1 MAVFA
6 YNPVT
11 VSSWSKEVLN
21 KLNGETESVNECSK
35 KFNEQIEKL
44 VQPNVWTG
52 AAASQNYQ
60 NFMETHQAL
69 ITFVNKFG
77 MAFEEAMNSVN
88 KSVNELEVANLGRDT
103 NVLETF
109 GTLNYN
115 QISALSEENIN
126 KDVVRYDYAAIIDI
140 GNVLNQ
146 IKGTLEKVSESLKV
160 KINELDN
167 GSSMWDG
174 EAAEKSKERLQQT
187 LSTNMQKVFESLN
200 VCISNITAAAK
211 DAEVADRG

>member
-88 KSVNELEVANLGRDT
+88 RSVNELEVANLGRDT

-126 KDVVRYDYAAIIDI
+126 KEVIRYDYAAIIDI

-160 KINELDN
+160 KINELNN
-167 GSSMWDG
+167 GTSMWDG

-187 LSTNMQKVFESLN
+187 LTTNMQKVFESLN
-200 VCISNITAAAK
+200 VCINNITAAAK
-211 DAEVADRG
+211 DAQAADRG

>member
-21 KLNGETESVNECSK
+21 KLNGETESINECSK

-44 VQPNVWTG
+44 VQPNEWTG

-146 IKGTLEKVSESLKV
+146 IKKTLEKVSDSLKV
-160 KINELDN
+160 KINELNN
-167 GSSMWDG
+167 GTSMWDG

-187 LSTNMQKVFESLN
+187 LTTNMQKVFESLN

-211 DAEVADRG
+211 DAQVADRG

>member
-167 GSSMWDG
+167 GTSMWDG

>member
-21 KLNGETESVNECSK
+21 KLNGETESINECSK

-146 IKGTLEKVSESLKV
+146 IKKTLEKVSDSLKV
-160 KINELDN
+160 KINELNN
-167 GSSMWDG
+167 GTSMWDG

-187 LSTNMQKVFESLN
+187 LTTNMQKVFESLN

-211 DAEVADRG
+211 DAQVADRG

>member
-6 YNPVT
+6 YNPVS

-88 KSVNELEVANLGRDT
+88 KSVNELEVANLGRDA

-126 KDVVRYDYAAIIDI
+126 KEVIRYDYAAIIDI

-160 KINELDN
+160 KINELNN
-167 GSSMWDG
+167 GTSMWDG

-187 LSTNMQKVFESLN
+187 LTTNMQKVFESLN
-200 VCISNITAAAK
+200 VCINNITAAAK
-211 DAEVADRG
+211 DAQAADRG